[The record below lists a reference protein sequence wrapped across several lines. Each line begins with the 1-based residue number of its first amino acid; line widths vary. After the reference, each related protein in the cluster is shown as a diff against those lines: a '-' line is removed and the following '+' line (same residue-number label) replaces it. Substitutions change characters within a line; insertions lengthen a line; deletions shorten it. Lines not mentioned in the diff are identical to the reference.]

1 MNHNKKLAIV
11 RSSPIPL
18 NIKLYNI
25 QEIGLAV
32 GLAYNNIAT
41 DIYSRFAGLT
51 KPVVC
56 FSHDGCDVR
65 LIPIKGF
72 LFFNK
77 FAFYP
82 GLFKRIK
89 KEKYNYVQLHEDSQI
104 TTPIIINL
112 SKKVG
117 IKSILYQGMY
127 KHYTG
132 VNRIFQILFD
142 VAFKNSIIRNAN
154 LVIAK
159 TDAAKKYLELKKYKS
174 VHVLPIGLSFPIN
187 KQLCSAKNKIDDFK
201 KKKKHVLLYI
211 GVIEDRRNI
220 PFIIQILEEIIKM
233 AGAISA

>member
-1 MNHNKKLAIV
+1 L
-11 RSSPIPL
+11 
-18 NIKLYNI
+18 
-25 QEIGLAV
+25 
-32 GLAYNNIAT
+32 
-41 DIYSRFAGLT
+41 LT
-51 KPVVC
+51 QQTVVC

-159 TDAAKKYLELKKYKS
+159 RMR
-174 VHVLPIGLSFPIN
+174 
-187 KQLCSAKNKIDDFK
+187 Q
-201 KKKKHVLLYI
+201 
-211 GVIEDRRNI
+211 RNI
-220 PFIIQILEEIIKM
+220 WNLRNIKAYM
-233 AGAISA
+233 FYR